1 MLMSGE
7 GKTPPKSLKKFLE
20 KFKKTLDKRR
30 EKCYN
35 KYVIKR
41 DNNS

>member
-1 MLMSGE
+1 MSGE
-7 GKTPPKSLKKFLE
+7 GKTPPKSLKKFLK
-20 KFKKTLDKRR
+20 KFKKTLDKQR

>member
-1 MLMSGE
+1 MSGE
-7 GKTPPKSLKKFLE
+7 GKTSSKNLKKILE
-20 KFKKTLDKRR
+20 KIKKTLDKRR